1 MSRLLKM
8 GLTDKLF
15 LPFVGILLLSVLLTI
30 VLSLWVQQRADTAR
44 IRKYHE
50 RSQLQWRS
58 VTEILWQV
66 DDLKGLKAV
75 YRNAVDTDGYLNYLL
90 LLDGSGNTM
99 VSSSSNYADESPGLR
114 LEVDVKGPG
123 NQTGSVAIGYAS
135 GMEKRSSFG
144 LISVILLAGFST
156 IFAGAIIYMM
166 VLKSVLLRRI
176 KSAVSAATAIASN
189 DLTKRLDERGEDEL
203 SVLARVFN
211 LMADNLS
218 SLAKTIH
225 TAVLD
230 IDDKAAGILKSVDTQ
245 ATLSSRQSDHVS
257 QITNVMSD
265 IAESTRQISDSSAN
279 VVEIA
284 ASTLQNATRGV
295 EATDNSRGRMDEI
308 SSSNRERVQQIME
321 LSRRTHQVGEVM
333 EIIEQIADQ
342 TKLIAF
348 NASIEA
354 AGAGEMGRRFE
365 VVAREIRRLAENV
378 VDSANQIHSRIT
390 DIQQSAGQ
398 LSDTTEK
405 ESAKIRAGSEAALH
419 TVTVLHSIREGS
431 FRTTELVE
439 NISGSIKRQN
449 KAADD
454 LLTSFHEIDTEAAAL
469 RDGLSSLNGIAQAMK
484 ELSSEL
490 RTVSSTF
497 KFGDM
502 QIIDPNDIEVIDEE
516 LSRTTSEKAE
526 PELDQEMTQV

>member
-1 MSRLLKM
+1 MSRFLKM

-15 LPFVGILLLSVLLTI
+15 IPFVGILLLCVLLTI
-30 VLSLWVQQRADTAR
+30 VLSLWVQQRADSAR
-44 IRKYHE
+44 TGKYHE
-50 RSQLQWRS
+50 RNQLQWMS
-58 VTEILWQV
+58 VTETLWQA
-66 DDLKGLKAV
+66 DNLEKLRDI
-75 YRNAVDTDGYLNYLL
+75 YRNAVDKDGYLNYLA
-90 LLDGSGNTM
+90 LLDRTGKVM
-99 VSSSSNYADESPGLR
+99 VSSSANNIDEKPGFR
-114 LEVDVKGPG
+114 LNAVVKGPG
-123 NQTGSVAIGYAS
+123 RQTGSVAIGYAS
-135 GMEKRSSFG
+135 EMEKRSSFG
-144 LISVILLAGFST
+144 LISMILLAGFST

-166 VLKSVLLRRI
+166 VLKYVLLRRI
-176 KSAVSAATAIASN
+176 QSAVSAATAIASN

-203 SVLARVFN
+203 SVLAKVFN
-211 LMADNLS
+211 IMADNLS
-218 SLAKTIH
+218 NLARTIH
-225 TAVLD
+225 TTVLD
-230 IDDKAAGILKSVDTQ
+230 IDDKAAGILSSIDTQ
-245 ATLSSRQSDHVS
+245 AALSSRQSENVS
-257 QITNVMSD
+257 QITTVMSD

-308 SSSNRERVQQIME
+308 SNSNRDRVQQITD
-321 LSRRTHQVGEVM
+321 LSRRAHQVGEVM

-390 DIQQSAGQ
+390 DIQQSATMI
-398 LSDTTEK
+398 SDTTEK

-419 TVTVLHSIREGS
+419 TVTVLHSIREGA

-439 NISGSIKRQN
+439 GISGSIKRQN
-449 KAADD
+449 KAAEN
-454 LLTSFHEIDTEAAAL
+454 LLSSFRDIDTKAASL
-469 RDGLSSLNGIAQAMK
+469 RDGLSSLNSIVQAMK

-490 RTVSSTF
+490 RKASGTF

-502 QIIDPNDIEVIDEE
+502 QIIDSQNIDAIKEDKE
-516 LSRTTSEKAE
+516 IPIVMNEKNGE
-526 PELDQEMTQV
+526 D